1 MIKRKISIRKFV
13 DIIYNKFLSFF
24 LVNHEKAKLHLFL
37 KVSLFKAR
45 VFVHLRPSVLDP
57 AGEATRSATKRLG
70 IDGVTQLRIG
80 KSIELEIEAAN
91 KEDARS
97 KIELMS
103 DRLLANPVI
112 EDWTLEFKDEQK
124 VATN

>member
-1 MIKRKISIRKFV
+1 MLGLTKEKKVKILIV
-13 DIIYNKFLSFF
+13 FF
-24 LVNHEKAKLHLFL
+24 

-70 IDGVTQLRIG
+70 IEGVTQLRIG
-80 KSIELEIEAAN
+80 KSIELEIEADN
-91 KEDARS
+91 KQDARS

-103 DRLLANPVI
+103 DRLLSNPVI
-112 EDWTLEFKDEQK
+112 EDWTLEFKDEQT
-124 VATN
+124 ALNN

>member
-1 MIKRKISIRKFV
+1 M
-13 DIIYNKFLSFF
+13 
-24 LVNHEKAKLHLFL
+24 
-37 KVSLFKAR
+37 
-45 VFVHLRPSVLDP
+45 DP

-80 KSIELEIEAAN
+80 KSIELEIDAAD

-112 EDWTLEFKDEQK
+112 EDWTLEFNDEQK
-124 VATN
+124 ALKN

>member
-1 MIKRKISIRKFV
+1 M
-13 DIIYNKFLSFF
+13 
-24 LVNHEKAKLHLFL
+24 
-37 KVSLFKAR
+37 SLFKAR

-57 AGEATRSATKRLG
+57 AGEATRSAIKRLG

-80 KSIELEIEAAN
+80 KSIELEIEAAD
-91 KEDARS
+91 KEDART

-124 VATN
+124 ALKN

>member
-1 MIKRKISIRKFV
+1 M
-13 DIIYNKFLSFF
+13 
-24 LVNHEKAKLHLFL
+24 
-37 KVSLFKAR
+37 SLFKAR

-80 KSIELEIEAAN
+80 KSIELEIEAAD
-91 KEDARS
+91 KEDART
-97 KIELMS
+97 KIEMMS

-124 VATN
+124 ALKN

>member
-1 MIKRKISIRKFV
+1 M
-13 DIIYNKFLSFF
+13 
-24 LVNHEKAKLHLFL
+24 A
-37 KVSLFKAR
+37 LFKAR

-80 KSIELEIEAAN
+80 KSIELEIEAPN
-91 KEDARS
+91 KEEART

-103 DRLLANPVI
+103 DRILANPVI
-112 EDWTLEFKDEQK
+112 EDWTLEFNDEHK
-124 VATN
+124 SRKN

>member
-1 MIKRKISIRKFV
+1 M
-13 DIIYNKFLSFF
+13 
-24 LVNHEKAKLHLFL
+24 
-37 KVSLFKAR
+37 
-45 VFVHLRPSVLDP
+45 DP

-80 KSIELEIEAAN
+80 KSIELEIEAAD
-91 KEDARS
+91 KDDARS

-124 VATN
+124 ALKNS

>member
-1 MIKRKISIRKFV
+1 M
-13 DIIYNKFLSFF
+13 
-24 LVNHEKAKLHLFL
+24 
-37 KVSLFKAR
+37 
-45 VFVHLRPSVLDP
+45 DP

-80 KSIELEIEAAN
+80 KSIELEIEAPN
-91 KEDARS
+91 KEEARS

-112 EDWTLEFKDEQK
+112 EDWSLEFKDEQK
-124 VATN
+124 TLTN

>member
-1 MIKRKISIRKFV
+1 MLGLTKEKERKF
-13 DIIYNKFLSFF
+13 YC
-24 LVNHEKAKLHLFL
+24 FL

-80 KSIELEIEAAN
+80 KSIELEIEAAD

-124 VATN
+124 ALKN

>member
-1 MIKRKISIRKFV
+1 M
-13 DIIYNKFLSFF
+13 
-24 LVNHEKAKLHLFL
+24 
-37 KVSLFKAR
+37 SLFIAR

-80 KSIELEIEAAN
+80 KSIELEIEAAD
-91 KEDARS
+91 KDDARS

-124 VATN
+124 ALKN

>member
-1 MIKRKISIRKFV
+1 M
-13 DIIYNKFLSFF
+13 DL
-24 LVNHEKAKLHLFL
+24 
-37 KVSLFKAR
+37 
-45 VFVHLRPSVLDP
+45 
-57 AGEATRSATKRLG
+57 AGVATRSATKRLG

-80 KSIELEIEAAN
+80 KSIELEIEAAD
-91 KEDARS
+91 KEDART

-124 VATN
+124 ALKN

>member
-1 MIKRKISIRKFV
+1 M
-13 DIIYNKFLSFF
+13 
-24 LVNHEKAKLHLFL
+24 
-37 KVSLFKAR
+37 
-45 VFVHLRPSVLDP
+45 DP

-80 KSIELEIEAAN
+80 KSIELEIEAAD
-91 KEDARS
+91 KQDARS

-103 DRLLANPVI
+103 DRLLATPVI

-124 VATN
+124 ALKN

>member
-1 MIKRKISIRKFV
+1 MNKEKVSIRNLSN
-13 DIIYNKFLSFF
+13 IIYNNLETFILGLTKKKKS
-24 LVNHEKAKLHLFL
+24 HLFL

-97 KIELMS
+97 KIELLS

-112 EDWTLEFKDEQK
+112 EDWILEFKDEQK
-124 VATN
+124 TLIN

>member
-1 MIKRKISIRKFV
+1 M
-13 DIIYNKFLSFF
+13 
-24 LVNHEKAKLHLFL
+24 
-37 KVSLFKAR
+37 
-45 VFVHLRPSVLDP
+45 DP

-91 KEDARS
+91 KEEARS

-112 EDWTLEFKDEQK
+112 EDWSLEFKDEQK
-124 VATN
+124 DLQTK